1 MTDQQELEQLS
12 SQELHDRAMR
22 RALRHLDVKFLWRLV
37 QMTPAAEMA
46 AGETREA
53 RRDAEH
59 WSSQIA
65 EAINADEDG
74 KLADA
79 LRPVYIE
86 YLTKHA
92 D

>member
-1 MTDQQELEQLS
+1 MTDAHELEQLS
-12 SQELHDRAMR
+12 SKELHDRAMR
-22 RALRHLDVKFLWRLV
+22 RALRHLDVKFLWQLI

-46 AGETREA
+46 ADEPDEA
-53 RRDAEH
+53 ERDVQH
-59 WSSQIA
+59 WSTQVT
-65 EAINADEDG
+65 EAFNADEDG

-86 YLTKHA
+86 YLSQH